1 MRAFNPSDLPQL
13 GKELLTIIKKENR
26 KTVFGDQLDSPR
38 SVGDAVES
46 YMKDCGLRNILWQN
60 FQIKLDDSFGRRA
73 MADMAFE
80 DSNGNKYYVDVK
92 THNLATDFNMPNLT
106 SVKRIND
113 FYESDKNHFCI
124 LIVSYY
130 FSEKKQCFDDSKIDC
145 KFNLIESF
153 DWECLHLGALGWG
166 QIQIANANNISFYK
180 NISREKWMNTLCVKV
195 CSFYDNEIEKIK
207 DRKKLFIGS
216 QAKWV

>member
-1 MRAFNPSDLPQL
+1 MSTFNPSDLPKL
-13 GKELLTIIKKENR
+13 GKKLLNLIQEEDT

-38 SVGDAVES
+38 AVGDAVES
-46 YMKDCGLRNILWQN
+46 YTKQCGLKKLLWQE
-60 FQIKLDDSFGRRA
+60 FQITLDGNFGRRA

-80 DSNGNKYYVDVK
+80 DSKGNKYYVDVK

-130 FSEKKQCFDDSKIDC
+130 YPKENQYFDKNKIDC
-145 KFNLIESF
+145 EFNLIESF
-153 DWECLHLGALGWG
+153 DWNCLNLGALGWG
-166 QIQIANANNISFYK
+166 QIQIANANSISFYE
-180 NISREKWMNTLCVKV
+180 NISRKDWMKKLCEKV
-195 CSFYDNEIEKIK
+195 CAFYDKEIGKIN
-207 DRKKLFIGS
+207 DRKQFFINS
-216 QAKWV
+216 KANWV